1 VWFELHSLCFMVLPL
16 RLRTMLGMSILC
28 HYVSEHAQRTTL
40 YPLPS
45 ISQLLTCDCPRF
57 MINSCCRSTIF
68 GGTELDLDFA
78 SNIGGARQEGISFT
92 GLKTK
97 HSIVSGWV
105 DSHTDGLPTE
115 DNTTGRVADLKISSS
130 ILSEQ
135 SAGSDSDDEFGR
147 DYVEKCVALAD
158 KARNLGDYANEE
170 SFLRKAFANPRQLSR
185 LGTHDEKLD
194 LTLLLAKALLQQGK
208 YSETRSLC
216 DELLQ
221 TKIRGDSDRV
231 LIHEGL
237 FMLAQVDLIEDMP
250 HDATLKCKQ
259 VINGRRK
266 LGGRDNAYYEAIA
279 LMAAIK
285 QQQGDEHERQVY
297 DELLP
302 EDFTR
307 PAFRRAQL
315 KKEQQVRDRGTPA
328 IHHIPSNSTFS
339 SQQENVSLCLGEPTT
354 NDDRDRW
361 TLLRESARLLSR
373 DSSDLSSN
381 SSKTEEAQTQEPLVS
396 TLDYGSSVTRPSNST
411 SPDKASRPTLTS
423 HSSPRPVAAVITGQ
437 AAAMSLKSTPIGL
450 HGTTPAKD
458 RFRAIWPKVNLEMTS
473 NHRATDDRA
482 AWSMLQVQQK
492 QDTASEDF
500 VVPDQSTNSGNPSAD
515 ILPTT
520 PSKLMIRRKPVA
532 AAYIQTGKRSNTHTR
547 GKTMR
552 SINTFGADIV
562 LQQPPPRDISHK
574 A

>member
-1 VWFELHSLCFMVLPL
+1 
-16 RLRTMLGMSILC
+16 
-28 HYVSEHAQRTTL
+28 
-40 YPLPS
+40 
-45 ISQLLTCDCPRF
+45 
-57 MINSCCRSTIF
+57 MINNCCRSTIF

-105 DSHTDGLPTE
+105 DSHVDGLQTE
-115 DNTTGRVADLKISSS
+115 DNITGRIADPTISSS
-130 ILSEQ
+130 ILSQ
-135 SAGSDSDDEFGR
+135 QTTGSDSDDEFSR
-147 DYVEKCVALAD
+147 DYVEKCVALAE

-185 LGTHDEKLD
+185 LGNHNEEMD
-194 LTLLLAKALLQQGK
+194 LTLLLAKSLLQQGK

-221 TKIRGDSDRV
+221 TKIRGDPDRV

-307 PAFRRAQL
+307 PAFRRAQP
-315 KKEQQVRDRGTPA
+315 KKEQQFKNRVTPA
-328 IHHIPSNSTFS
+328 IYHIPSNTIFS
-339 SQQENVSLCLGEPTT
+339 SQQENVPLRAGESTY
-354 NDDRDRW
+354 DRW
-361 TLLRESARLLSR
+361 ERLRESARLLSR
-373 DSSDLSSN
+373 TSSDLSSS
-381 SSKTEEAQTQEPLVS
+381 SSKTEEAQIQEPSVL
-396 TLDYGSSVTRPSNST
+396 THDYGPSVTKPSNPT
-411 SPDKASRPTLTS
+411 TPDKASRPTLTS
-423 HSSPRPVAAVITGQ
+423 HLPPRPVAAVVASQ
-437 AAAMSLKSTPIGL
+437 PAAISLRSTPIGL
-450 HGTTPAKD
+450 HGTTPVED
-458 RFRAIWPKVNLEMTS
+458 RFRAIWPKMNLGMTK
-473 NHRATDDRA
+473 NHRVTENRAT
-482 AWSMLQVQQK
+482 SPNLQVEQR
-492 QDTASEDF
+492 QDTASKEP
-500 VVPDQSTNSGNPSAD
+500 VVHDQSTGSGTTSTD

-520 PSKLMIRRKPVA
+520 PSKLMIKRKPVA
-532 AAYIQTGKRSNTHTR
+532 AGYIQAGKRTNSHTR
-547 GKTMR
+547 GETIKSIKT
-552 SINTFGADIV
+552 SGADIA
-562 LQQPPPRDISHK
+562 LQQPRPRDMSHK